1 MSGGV
6 FFYIQPQAV
15 GSAIQP
21 GPQHVTSAVQH
32 VHSHGQH
39 ANQVNQHAHQ
49 ASQLGV
55 QSAQHTQQ
63 LRQHPQAEVTQHNQ
77 QVNQHTQPVAQ
88 QEQPVAQPS
97 QPVAQHQIT
106 AQPARHLERTMS
118 DPSSADENT
127 TKDNTHT
134 PRKISLGIP
143 RVRGQPKQ
151 TNLLDT
157 PHWAILPPP
166 SKFNKENP
174 EETGK
179 GGQFV
184 PTGTIIHADPE
195 DHSKLVKSEKTDQVL
210 TRDSESDSSSS
221 ETEEKKKERAKSSS
235 HEDSESSLSKN
246 SSDTSLRVSQ
256 DSVDGGTK
264 LPAPVPPPRRRSGHS
279 RSSSLDLQK
288 LFNKGKNPKTKQV
301 NVVL

>member
-1 MSGGV
+1 
-6 FFYIQPQAV
+6 
-15 GSAIQP
+15 
-21 GPQHVTSAVQH
+21 
-32 VHSHGQH
+32 
-39 ANQVNQHAHQ
+39 
-49 ASQLGV
+49 
-55 QSAQHTQQ
+55 
-63 LRQHPQAEVTQHNQ
+63 
-77 QVNQHTQPVAQ
+77 
-88 QEQPVAQPS
+88 
-97 QPVAQHQIT
+97 
-106 AQPARHLERTMS
+106 MS

-127 TKDNTHT
+127 SKENSTHT

-179 GGQFV
+179 GNQFV
-184 PTGTIIHADPE
+184 PTGTIIPADPE
-195 DHSKLVKSEKTDQVL
+195 DHSKLVIPEKPDQVL

-221 ETEEKKKERAKSSS
+221 ETEETKERAKSLS
-235 HEDSESSLSKN
+235 HEHEESNSSLSKN
-246 SSDTSLRVSQ
+246 SSENSLRVSQ
-256 DSVDGGTK
+256 DSVDGGKK

-288 LFNKGKNPKTKQV
+288 LFNKGKKMNKTTEA
-301 NVVL
+301 